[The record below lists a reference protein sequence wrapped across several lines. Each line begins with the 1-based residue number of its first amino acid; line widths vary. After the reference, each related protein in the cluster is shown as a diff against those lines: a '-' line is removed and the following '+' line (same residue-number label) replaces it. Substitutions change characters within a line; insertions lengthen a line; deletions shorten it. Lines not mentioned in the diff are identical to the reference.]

1 METALHIR
9 RIGLDGSIPRPPPVI
24 IHSPVQTISA
34 ESSNEDGG
42 EVRSY
47 RPDSLPTSPFSLS
60 EDQYARRSSNPYS
73 DDELLSGDIDDQSS
87 IGLPS
92 RGERGNE
99 NDSRGFDDGELSH
112 HSFEDDS
119 SANESVLGGED
130 VEDDEDYITPLPL
143 SNISEGRVLA
153 TPRLGSLTSPPTFIR
168 NNESGDIDDLGS
180 LGSSGTSLFGVSRLT
195 GVSEGAIISRGRSDS
210 GNSSLQ
216 LTKSIVLPEVIEEAV
231 VPERTFGELVLPK
244 GLRVRE
250 RRRVNISSKMLVPI
264 TEPSNGEEHPTVIPP
279 VALLVAGTVGEAGN
293 RPRAI
298 TDPTIVTATVA
309 PLELAAVGT
318 SLLPTP
324 NTPLKPKL
332 PLLRT
337 TSLPKPTL
345 SLPLTPSRQNTSLTF
360 PRSQNS
366 PLTKSTGPKRSAL
379 TALLSSQSSSPENS
393 NPFSSL
399 YAALSSKAS
408 DALKLSLYFPH
419 SKTPRKELK
428 VGVKK
433 DLTVEEVIGAGL
445 WHYFEEGR
453 EPALEVDIDEG
464 IELETTKWNLR
475 IVEDDGEVDE
485 DFPGE

>member
-1 METALHIR
+1 MHLR
-9 RIGLDGSIPRPPPVI
+9 RIGLDGSITRPPPVI
-24 IHSPVQTISA
+24 IHSPVQTLSA

-60 EDQYARRSSNPYS
+60 EDQYAQRSSNPYS

-87 IGLPS
+87 SGLPS
-92 RGERGNE
+92 RGGENV

-112 HSFEDDS
+112 ASFEDDS
-119 SANESVLGGED
+119 SANESVLGGE
-130 VEDDEDYITPLPL
+130 EDDEDYITPLPL
-143 SNISEGRVLA
+143 SNISEDRVLS
-153 TPRLGSLTSPPTFIR
+153 TTRLGSLTSPPTFIR
-168 NNESGDIDDLGS
+168 SDESGDVDDLGS
-180 LGSSGTSLFGVSRLT
+180 LGSSGTSLFGVSRMT
-195 GVSEGAIISRGRSDS
+195 GASEGAIISRGRSDS

-216 LTKSIVLPEVIEEAV
+216 LANSVVLPEVVEEEV
-231 VPERTFGELVLPK
+231 EVPERTFGELVLPK

-250 RRRVNISSKMLVPI
+250 RRRVNISSRMLVPI
-264 TEPSNGEEHPTVIPP
+264 NEPSNEEGHPP
-279 VALLVAGTVGEAGN
+279 ALPSEVEKVEQVESSN
-293 RPRAI
+293 RPRAS
-298 TDPTIVTATVA
+298 TDPTVVTSNTK
-309 PLELAAVGT
+309 PSEAVTT
-318 SLLPTP
+318 STSVIPTP
-324 NTPLKPKL
+324 LTPLKPKL

-366 PLTKSTGPKRSAL
+366 SLTKSTGPKRSAL
-379 TALLSSQSSSPENS
+379 TALLSSQSSTPENA

-453 EPALEVDIDEG
+453 EPPLEVGVDEG
-464 IELETTKWNLR
+464 IEYETTKWNLR